1 MKIVSYFGLMTATL
15 FLGAC
20 SSVLDSVTEKTGSKE
35 AETYPQA
42 TVGMTVANVQ
52 NPFFKAF
59 YEAYEADSK
68 THASITAFIN
78 NANDSQDTQ
87 NQQIEEMLGKG
98 AKALVINLAD
108 VSTGEAII
116 GKYCNK
122 VPLVFF
128 NRNPGERALAKCPT
142 AYFVDGDAVQ
152 AGVLQ
157 GLKVLEYWKQNPNWD
172 KNKDGKIQFAM
183 LEGLVGHA
191 GAQARTKW
199 SISTMQNYPQLGI
212 PVESV
217 FQEHAMFNK
226 GLAKEMVLKW
236 SADPNFA
243 RVEVLLANND
253 AMALGAVEALESQQV
268 KLPVFGID
276 ATTDAMNAIK
286 SGQMTA
292 TVLND
297 AAAQA
302 KVALRLAAN
311 LAAGVEPLTGID
323 YRMEYRI
330 IQVPYQEIK

>member
-1 MKIVSYFGLMTATL
+1 MKVASYLGLAMGTVL
-15 FLGAC
+15 LGAC
-20 SSVLDSVTEKTGSKE
+20 SSVLDSVKESTGSDK
-35 AETYPQA
+35 AENYPQA
-42 TVGMTVANVQ
+42 TVGMTVANLQ

-59 YEAYEADSK
+59 YDAYEADTK
-68 THASITAFIN
+68 AQPAVTAFLN
-78 NANDSQDTQ
+78 NASDNQDAQ
-87 NQQIEEMLGKG
+87 DKQIEEMLSKG

-108 VSTGEAII
+108 VSKGEAIV

-128 NRNPGERALAKCPT
+128 NRNPGDKVLAKCPT

-212 PVESV
+212 PVESI
-217 FQEHAMFNK
+217 FHEHAMFNR
-226 GLAKEMVLKW
+226 GLAKEMVTKW
-236 SADPNFA
+236 SADPNFS
-243 RVEVLLANND
+243 RVEIILANND
-253 AMALGAVEALESQQV
+253 AMALGAVEALEAQHI

-276 ATTDAMNAIK
+276 ATTDAMNSIK
-286 SGQMTA
+286 AGQMTA

-297 AAAQA
+297 AVAQA
-302 KVALRLAAN
+302 KVSLRLAAN
-311 LAAGVEPLTGID
+311 LAAGVEPLEGIE
-323 YRMEYRI
+323 YRMEHRV
-330 IQVPYQEIK
+330 IQVPYQEVK